1 MSFSLENILMFGGIL
16 LLISVVS
23 SKTSYRIGVP
33 TLMLFIGVGM
43 LAGSEGI
50 GGIWFD
56 DPTIAQFLGVI
67 ALNIILFSGGM
78 DTNWANIKP
87 IWVKGVT
94 LSTLGV
100 LLTALCVGVFCY
112 YAMGTFPLIESLLL
126 GATIS
131 STDVASTFA
140 IFRQKEAGLKH
151 NLRPLLEFESGSND
165 PMAFF
170 LTVSLISLI
179 QNPESSWL
187 MLIPKFFGGMIIGA
201 LGGFVFGKLSVWFIN
216 RIRLDIDG
224 LYPVMAMALVFI
236 AYTVTDAVSGNGFLA
251 VYIMGVILGNKT
263 IVHKS
268 SLMKFFDGISW
279 LMQIVMFLTLGLL
292 VFPSKMWEIAI
303 PGIII
308 SLFLIFIARP
318 VAVLLCTLPWKM
330 QTRDRVFLSWC
341 GLRGAVPIIFA
352 TYPLVAGVPQA
363 STIFNI
369 VFFISLTSLLFQGS
383 TVFHCA
389 RLLGLVVPSKLKPHY
404 FVHLADTYRSELR
417 EVVVT
422 ENSHVAGRQILEIK
436 IPDSILVVLID
447 RRGRFFSPRGST
459 RLELGDKLYIIAE
472 NPKQVEE
479 FAQYVSMPLE
489 TAAK

>member
-1 MSFSLENILMFGGIL
+1 MSFSLENILMFGAIL
-16 LLISVVS
+16 LLISVIS
-23 SKTSYRIGVP
+23 SKTSHRIGVP
-33 TLMLFIGVGM
+33 ILILFIGIGM
-43 LAGSEGI
+43 LAGSEGV

-56 DPTIAQFLGVI
+56 DPGIAQFLGVV

-100 LLTALCVGVFCY
+100 AITALCVGLFCY
-112 YAMGTFPLIESLLL
+112 FAMGTFPLIESLLL
-126 GATIS
+126 GAVIS
-131 STDVASTFA
+131 STDAASTFA

-187 MLIPKFFGGMIIGA
+187 VLIPKFFGGMIIGA
-201 LGGFVFGKLSVWFIN
+201 VGGFVFGKLSVWLIN

-236 AYTVTDAVSGNGFLA
+236 TYTVTDVVMGNGFLA
-251 VYIMGVILGNKT
+251 VYVMGVILGNKT
-263 IVHKS
+263 LVHKR

-292 VFPSKMWEIAI
+292 VFPSHMWKVAV
-303 PGIII
+303 PGVII

-318 VAVLLCTLPWKM
+318 IAVILCTLPWKM
-330 QTRDRVFLSWC
+330 QLRDRVFLSWC

-352 TYPLVAGVPQA
+352 TYPLVAGVHHA
-363 STIFNI
+363 ESIFNI
-369 VFFISLTSLLFQGS
+369 VFFISLTSLIFQGS
-383 TVFHCA
+383 TVFRCA

-417 EVVVT
+417 EVVVVD
-422 ENSHVAGRQILEIK
+422 NSHVVGKQILEIK

-447 RRGRFFSPRGST
+447 RRGRFFSPRGNT
-459 RLELGDKLYIIAE
+459 RLELGDKLYVIAE

-479 FAQYVSMPLE
+479 FSRYVSLSTPE
-489 TAAK
+489 V